1 MNIRNNLLVS
11 FRHLKADKTNSI
23 INIAGLTLG
32 LAIVTVVL
40 VFVLNELGY
49 NQFVPE
55 RNRIYRLLNYN
66 AADNNTWANTPFIAG
81 ETIADQFP
89 EVEQFVHQYNIYDIE
104 IKKNS
109 EFIAEPNMIC
119 TESNF
124 FSMFGIPVLYGSL
137 SDFDQAQKE
146 VLLSKSLAQKYFGEQ
161 NPLGKIIT
169 LRSQGKEFP
178 MEVAA
183 VYADIPENST
193 IKASLIT
200 NVDFGMQHLRNSL
213 ISMGDNSDNKHFRES
228 WEDGQFFTN
237 YFLLKKGASV
247 SAIEKKM
254 KKLSVEHS
262 TDNNKLS
269 FSLQPLTKIYFG
281 SQKIVDNN
289 SGDLGNFPM
298 LLILIFVGI
307 LILIIAYINY
317 LNLAFAQAFAQTK
330 SWAVRKVCGASGKN
344 LLSQMVL
351 ESVLLSVLALPFAM
365 ELAHISLPWLS
376 QFLGKSYP
384 LAFSQ
389 KFLIITGILLLIT
402 VATGAL
408 AGMLVS
414 LRLSTF
420 KLVETLKGKNV
431 SDTPKV
437 GWRKGMVIF
446 QITVFIVLFAV
457 MLLVQKQVH
466 YAFHKDLGFKKA
478 GLLRVDLG
486 DHNYQLFKQEIK
498 DNSNILDVSGALWL
512 PPTTNAMYVSLPR
525 VDNPSEKVK
534 VRGLMADYHF
544 AQTMG
549 MHVLLGSDFDETR
562 NSSGVLINQ
571 SAIKAL
577 GLKDI
582 IGEKT
587 AFGTVVGVVN
597 DFNMYSLH
605 QSITP
610 MIIVLNPAMC
620 REVAIRI
627 STNNIP
633 GTIGFLKKEWQA
645 SGGTTAFNFQFTD
658 DALQDIYESDIRF
671 SKIIGLMAVIAI
683 FIASLGLFG
692 LSLFLSRQRIKEIG
706 IRKVN
711 GAKVS
716 EVMTLLNMDFIKWV
730 GIAFVIATPMAWFA
744 MHKWLENF
752 AYKTSLS
759 WWIFA
764 LAGILALGIA
774 LLTVSW
780 QSWKAATRNPVE
792 ALRYE

>member
-1 MNIRNNLLVS
+1 MNIKNNLLVS
-11 FRHLKADKTNSI
+11 FRHLRADKTNTN

-49 NQFVPE
+49 NQFIPD
-55 RNRIYRLLNYN
+55 RNRIYRVLNYN
-66 AADNNTWANTPFIAG
+66 VADNNTWANTPFVAG
-81 ETIADQFP
+81 ETIADQYP
-89 EVEQFVHQYNIYDIE
+89 EVEQYVHQYNIDNVE
-104 IKKNS
+104 IKKNN
-109 EFIAEPNMIC
+109 EFIAEPDMLC

-137 SDFDQAQKE
+137 SDFDQTQKE
-146 VLLSKSLAQKYFGEQ
+146 VLLSKSLAKKYFGEQ
-161 NPLGKIIT
+161 NPVGKIIT

-200 NVDFGMQHLRNSL
+200 NVDFGIQHLENNL
-213 ISMGDNSDNKHFRES
+213 ISVGQKPDEQQLHES
-228 WEDGQFFTN
+228 WAGGLFFTN
-237 YFLLKKGASV
+237 YLLLKKGASLKEL
-247 SAIEKKM
+247 EKKL
-254 KKLSVEHS
+254 KTLSAAHS
-262 TDNNKLS
+262 TGKNKLS
-269 FSLQPLTKIYFG
+269 ISLQPLTDIYFG
-281 SQKIVDNN
+281 SGKMMDNN
-289 SGDLGNFPM
+289 RGDQGNLPM
-298 LLILIFVGI
+298 LYVLIFVGV
-307 LILIIAYINY
+307 LILVIAYINY
-317 LNLAFAQAFAQTK
+317 LNLAFAQAFTQTK

-365 ELAHISLPWLS
+365 ELAHISLPWIS

-384 LAFSQ
+384 LPFSHQ
-389 KFLIITGILLLIT
+389 FFIITGILLLIT
-402 VATGAL
+402 VATGAF
-408 AGMLVS
+408 AGVLVS

-431 SDTPKV
+431 SGSPKV

-457 MLLVQKQVH
+457 MLLVQKQVR

-478 GLLRVDLG
+478 GLIRVDIG

-498 DNSNILDVSGALWL
+498 DNPNILDVSGALWL
-512 PPTTNAMYVSLPR
+512 PPTTNAMYVSIPR
-525 VDNPSEKVK
+525 VDNPSEQVK

-544 AQTMG
+544 AQTMCL
-549 MHVLLGSDFDETR
+549 HVLLGSDFDK
-562 NSSGVLINQ
+562 NKNNSGVLINQ

-605 QSITP
+605 EAITP
-610 MIIVLNPAMC
+610 MIVALNPAMC

-627 STNNIP
+627 STDNIP
-633 GTIGFLKKEWQA
+633 GTINFLKQEWKA
-645 SGGTTAFNFQFTD
+645 SGGTSTFNFQFSD

-683 FIASLGLFG
+683 LIASLGLFG
-692 LSLFLSRQRIKEIG
+692 LSLLLSRQRIKEIG

-716 EVMTLLNMDFIKWV
+716 EVMTLLNKDFIKWV
-730 GIAFVIATPMAWFA
+730 IIAFVIATPIAWFA
-744 MHKWLENF
+744 MNKWLENF
-752 AYKTSLS
+752 AYKTTLS

-774 LLTVSW
+774 LFTVSW